1 MDVLT
6 ADLSWNTVAPYA
18 FISISAIAAGFVNA
32 FAGGGTFF
40 SYPAFVAGGVPPALA
55 SASNNIGLWSGNAT
69 AAFAYRHELQVLR
82 RHLPF
87 LSIVTLIGSACGAS
101 LLLWIGNAGFARL
114 LPLLVMFA
122 TLLFTYAEQVRNWVL
137 KQGKA
142 ARASTIPEAPPRT
155 LASIVGLGIIAAY
168 GGFFGGGVNLMVM
181 ATLSL
186 MGYQHAQYTN
196 ALKNLLAV
204 LIIASVFVVFLIQG
218 GIAWPQTFACFLGA
232 TTGGLIGAR
241 VARRLPV
248 AWLRGVVI
256 GVGIVLTAVYT
267 WQYWIKPWL

>member
-1 MDVLT
+1 MLV
-6 ADLSWNTVAPYA
+6 DLNWGACPPYA
-18 FISISAIAAGFVNA
+18 LITASAIAAGFVNA

-40 SYPAFVAGGVPPALA
+40 SYPAFVAAGVPPALA
-55 SASNNIGLWSGNAT
+55 SASNNVGLWSGNAT
-69 AAFAYRHELQVLR
+69 ATFAYRRELLEVR

-87 LSIVTLIGSACGAS
+87 LSLVTLIGSGCGAAM
-101 LLLWIGNAGFARL
+101 LLWIGNAGFARL

-122 TLLFTYAEQVRNWVL
+122 TLLFTYAEPVRNWAL
-137 KQGKA
+137 KEAVSQ
-142 ARASTIPEAPPRT
+142 RTQTIPARPPSSWGAT
-155 LASIVGLGIIAAY
+155 LGLGVVTAY

-186 MGYQHAQYTN
+186 MGYQHVQYNN
-196 ALKNLLAV
+196 AIKNLLAV
-204 LIIASVFVVFLIQG
+204 MIIASVFVVFLIQG
-218 GIAWPQTFACFLGA
+218 GIAWPQTIACFFGA

-256 GVGIVLTAVYT
+256 CVGIALTLVYT
-267 WQYWIKPWL
+267 WQYWIKPWLS